1 MAEEKHQQKACLE
14 TVGKSKFYFGENG
27 SKVNSAKKSQSGK
40 LGDGEVHR
48 AGRCPLRK
56 NLIREIKVQEEQV
69 EFF

>member
-1 MAEEKHQQKACLE
+1 MFGNVRPWESQ
-14 TVGKSKFYFGENG
+14 SFYFDENG

-56 NLIREIKVQEEQV
+56 NLIREIKVQEE
-69 EFF
+69 

>member
-1 MAEEKHQQKACLE
+1 M
-14 TVGKSKFYFGENG
+14 GKSKFYSGENG

-56 NLIREIKVQEEQV
+56 NLIREIKVKEE
-69 EFF
+69 